1 MKSCGE
7 GPSTQMKKRLGSRFT
22 FYEFSFSLSLNFRCL
37 YSDPTN
43 VDVSSFTERTAQDLT
58 EKIFKQPIIAAERR
72 SQVGRGFRQMAVGTL
87 FTFKAGLM

>member
-7 GPSTQMKKRLGSRFT
+7 GSSTQMKKRLGSRFT

-72 SQVGRGFRQMAVGTL
+72 SKHGRGFRQMVVGL
-87 FTFKAGLM
+87 CSHSRQV